1 MSSYM
6 SHIPAMAAIGRLGAL
21 GVAAAVSLAAT
32 EARANPDVWVEAS
45 IAVVFADHRVSG
57 LTVSWSFDDFYSA
70 HAIRTYDL
78 DGDGA
83 LDPVEA
89 GTLRAETFDP
99 LSGADY
105 HVHVWSGDEKR
116 PGVDV
121 DRFTARIEDA
131 TLVYAFSVPLAPP
144 LEPTSDSVTV
154 SLFDREN
161 VVDFSFP
168 DSDFVLVSGAMGP
181 GCKFRVARG
190 TGAQSGHP
198 RPVTLACEG

>member
-1 MSSYM
+1 
-6 SHIPAMAAIGRLGAL
+6 MAAIGRIGAL

-32 EARANPDVWVEAS
+32 EARANPDVWVETT
-45 IAVVFADHRVSG
+45 IAVAFDDHRISR
-57 LTVSWSFDDFYSA
+57 LTFSWAFDDFYSA
-70 HAIRTYDL
+70 YAIRTYDL

-83 LDPVEA
+83 LDPREA

-99 LSGADY
+99 LSGAAY

-116 PGVDV
+116 HGVDV
-121 DRFTARIEDA
+121 DDFTARIEDA
-131 TLVYAFSVPLAPP
+131 TLVYEFSVLLAPP
-144 LEPTSDSVTV
+144 LDPKSDPVTV

-161 VVDFSFP
+161 VVDFDFP
-168 DSDFVLVSGAMGP
+168 NSDFVLVSGAMGP
-181 GCKFRVARG
+181 GCAFRVARG